1 MLGFVD
7 LLLLFLGMLF
17 WPFILD
23 QIIAP
28 VSLVVWLLLR
38 VFVLSIDQKYF
49 WGIIIFIVLVF
60 LYRLLPAS
68 QPVGPTD
75 QSLNPNATLRTIE
88 TWRSLFTLIG
98 YNNPEVKILK
108 RELIRLLLSLYATK
122 KRTTADYELFEALQ
136 KGEISIPENIHNFL
150 FLEEPQE
157 SRRSIKTW
165 LQSIGNIPR
174 VWVRRWRGQEAA
186 DYYRLIDEV
195 LSFME
200 TSLEMKN
207 DDGKYQ
213 PN

>member
-1 MLGFVD
+1 
-7 LLLLFLGMLF
+7 
-17 WPFILD
+17 
-23 QIIAP
+23 
-28 VSLVVWLLLR
+28 VV
-38 VFVLSIDQKYF
+38 
-49 WGIIIFIVLVF
+49 
-60 LYRLLPAS
+60 
-68 QPVGPTD
+68 PTD

-150 FLEEPQE
+150 FLEEPKE

-165 LQSIGNIPR
+165 FKSIGNIPR

-186 DYYRLIDEV
+186 DYYRMIDEV